1 MVTATMLLLLLVAV
15 AATAAAASAAA
26 AAACPAGTTLVDTFN
41 DSSGATWSACED
53 LQQPGG
59 TIALVPQSGA
69 VEWFEKGYEQY
80 ANPIDAEAQVRGE
93 KEGHPYCV
101 LRAVCCV
108 LCAVCCALC
117 VVCCVLRAVVCC
129 CANANTNA
137 ASFLSF
143 LPLLYWIRSA
153 PSTPYYRRG
162 PTRCA
167 ARSG

>member
-1 MVTATMLLLLLVAV
+1 MAMVTATMLLLLLVAV
-15 AATAAAASAAA
+15 AATAATASAAA

-93 KEGHPYCV
+93 KEGHPHCM
-101 LRAVCCV
+101 
-108 LCAVCCALC
+108 CAA
-117 VVCCVLRAVVCC
+117 CCVLRAVV
-129 CANANTNA
+129 
-137 ASFLSF
+137 
-143 LPLLYWIRSA
+143 
-153 PSTPYYRRG
+153 
-162 PTRCA
+162 RC
-167 ARSG
+167 